1 MNTVTFPYLG
11 LTFEMNPT
19 IQIFG
24 LNIAWY
30 AVIIV
35 AGMILAMVY
44 VYCRI
49 KQFGYDFDQIM
60 EVLFFGIIGGIVG
73 ARLYYVIFSW
83 EDYQDNLLEIFNT
96 RNGGLAI
103 YGGII
108 GALLAALIVFK
119 VKKLPMIPFLD
130 LAMIAF
136 LLGQGIGRWGNFI
149 NVEAYGDPSIPCT
162 NIFAMEVPG
171 VDSLVHP
178 CFLYES
184 VWCLLGFVL
193 FHFLSKKRRFDGEV
207 VLWYCMWYG
216 AERAFVEGL
225 RGDSLMLGSFRVSQ
239 LLSILLVVAA
249 AAVYIY
255 MMVKIRRN
263 RNPERIW
270 VYADT
275 PESEK
280 NLADMEEERREE
292 KEKARKKREAKHGRM
307 LSSDE
312 VHQAAQEEFGVVLP
326 SEDEQEAEDDET
338 KEQADPLPET
348 EQPEEIDGQASEAG
362 SDSVEEQPV
371 QEKTEQE
378 DNHGTAH

>member
-11 LTFEMNPT
+11 LTFEMDPT

-24 LNIAWY
+24 LEIAWY

-35 AGMILAMVY
+35 AGMVLAMAY
-44 VYCRI
+44 VYCRV
-49 KQFGYDFDQIM
+49 KQFGYDFDQII

-83 EDYQDNLLEIFNT
+83 DYYKDDLMEIFNI

-119 VKKLPMIPFLD
+119 IKKLPIIPFLD

-149 NVEAYGDPSIPCT
+149 NVEAYGDSSIPCT
-162 NIFAMEVPG
+162 NIFAMEVSG

-184 VWCLLGFVL
+184 VWCLLGFGL

-216 AERAFVEGL
+216 AERAYVESL

-239 LLSILLVVAA
+239 LLSILLVIAA
-249 AAVYIY
+249 AAMYVF
-255 MMVKIRRN
+255 MMWKIRRN
-263 RNPERIW
+263 QDPERIW
-270 VYADT
+270 IYADT

-292 KEKARKKREAKHGRM
+292 KERARKKREARHGRI

-312 VHQAAQEEFGVVLP
+312 VQQAAQEEFGVELSSKDQEEAGGHQAGEEADRL
-326 SEDEQEAEDDET
+326 SEIV
-338 KEQADPLPET
+338 P
-348 EQPEEIDGQASEAG
+348 PEEIQEQESDAG
-362 SDSVEEQPV
+362 FVPVEEQTAED
-371 QEKTEQE
+371 QTEQE
-378 DNHGTAH
+378 ENHGTDH

>member
-11 LTFEMNPT
+11 LTFEMNPN

-136 LLGQGIGRWGNFI
+136 LLGRALAAGETSSMWKPT
-149 NVEAYGDPSIPCT
+149 ATLPSPAPTSLPWKFPGWILWCTPAFCT
-162 NIFAMEVPG
+162 NRCGACWASCCSTSCPKNVGLMEK
-171 VDSLVHP
+171 
-178 CFLYES
+178 
-184 VWCLLGFVL
+184 WC
-193 FHFLSKKRRFDGEV
+193 
-207 VLWYCMWYG
+207 C
-216 AERAFVEGL
+216 
-225 RGDSLMLGSFRVSQ
+225 
-239 LLSILLVVAA
+239 
-249 AAVYIY
+249 
-255 MMVKIRRN
+255 
-263 RNPERIW
+263 
-270 VYADT
+270 
-275 PESEK
+275 
-280 NLADMEEERREE
+280 
-292 KEKARKKREAKHGRM
+292 
-307 LSSDE
+307 
-312 VHQAAQEEFGVVLP
+312 
-326 SEDEQEAEDDET
+326 
-338 KEQADPLPET
+338 
-348 EQPEEIDGQASEAG
+348 
-362 SDSVEEQPV
+362 
-371 QEKTEQE
+371 
-378 DNHGTAH
+378 GTACGMAPNGPLWKACGATA

>member
-225 RGDSLMLGSFRVSQ
+225 RGDSLMLGSFRASQ

-338 KEQADPLPET
+338 KEQADPLAET
-348 EQPEEIDGQASEAG
+348 EQPETGIGG
-362 SDSVEEQPV
+362 RFGFGR
-371 QEKTEQE
+371 KTAYPRE
-378 DNHGTAH
+378 NGTGG

>member
-1 MNTVTFPYLG
+1 MKTVSFPYLG

-24 LNIAWY
+24 LDIAWY
-30 AVIIV
+30 AIIIV

-44 VYCRI
+44 VYCRV

-60 EVLFFGIIGGIVG
+60 EVLFFGILGGIVG

-83 EDYQDNLLEIFNT
+83 DNYKNNLLEIFDI
-96 RNGGLAI
+96 RSGGLAI

-108 GALLAALIVFK
+108 GALIAGLIVFK

-162 NIFAMEVPG
+162 NLFAMKVPG
-171 VDSLVHP
+171 VDTLVHP

-184 VWCLLGFVL
+184 VWCLLGFAL

-216 AERAFVEGL
+216 AERAVVEGL
-225 RGDSLMLGSFRVSQ
+225 RGDSLMLGSIRVSQ

-249 AAVYIY
+249 AAVYAY
-255 MMVKIRRN
+255 MLVKIRRN
-263 RNPERIW
+263 QDPEKIW
-270 VYADT
+270 IYADT

-280 NLADMEEERREE
+280 NLADMEEERQEE
-292 KEKARKKREAKHGRM
+292 KEKARKKREARHGRQ
-307 LSSDE
+307 LSSEE
-312 VHQAAQEEFGVVLP
+312 VHQAAEEEFGVILP
-326 SEDEQEAEDDET
+326 DEEDSSDPAQAESGEDSTQQAQENPENQEET
-338 KEQADPLPET
+338 KEEET
-348 EQPEEIDGQASEAG
+348 
-362 SDSVEEQPV
+362 
-371 QEKTEQE
+371 
-378 DNHGTAH
+378 HGTDH

>member
-1 MNTVTFPYLG
+1 MKTVSFPYLG
-11 LTFEMNPT
+11 LTFEMSPS

-24 LNIAWY
+24 LDIAWY
-30 AVIIV
+30 AIIIV
-35 AGMILAMVY
+35 AGMILAMFY
-44 VYCRI
+44 VYRRI
-49 KQFGYDFDQIM
+49 KQFGYDFDQII

-83 EDYQDNLLEIFNT
+83 DTYQDNLLEIFNL

-119 VKKLPMIPFLD
+119 VKKLPLIPFLD

-162 NIFAMEVPG
+162 NLFAMEVPG
-171 VDSLVHP
+171 LTTLVHP

-184 VWCLLGFVL
+184 VWCLLGFGL

-239 LLSILLVVAA
+239 LLSLLLVVAA
-249 AAVYIY
+249 AAVYVF
-255 MMVKIRRN
+255 MLVKIRRN
-263 RNPERIW
+263 TDEDKIW
-270 VYADT
+270 IYADT
-275 PESEK
+275 PESER
-280 NLADMEEERREE
+280 NLADMEEQRQEE
-292 KEKARKKREAKHGRM
+292 KEKARKKREARHGRQ
-307 LSSDE
+307 LSQEE
-312 VHQAAQEEFGVVLP
+312 VEQAAQEEFGVKLPTSAQDDLP
-326 SEDEQEAEDDET
+326 S
-338 KEQADPLPET
+338 
-348 EQPEEIDGQASEAG
+348 EQPEETQQPEAG
-362 SDSVEEQPV
+362 SPSEQPKETLE
-371 QEKTEQE
+371 QDEKEE
-378 DNHGTAH
+378 DTHGTDH